1 LDTKNILKTIGA
13 TYPKKLESSN
23 QEKGHLILILNR
35 KKSWRYMSE
44 ANLRPFS
51 DENDSLFLDKAK
63 NIFIQSYK
71 TEVFKA
77 YKKAKTFFGEPN
89 LEVKKKKNFFKSLF
103 NLNKI

>member
-1 LDTKNILKTIGA
+1 METKNILKTAGA

-23 QEKGHLILILNR
+23 QEKAHLILLFN
-35 KKSWRYMSE
+35 KNKSWRYMSE
-44 ANLRPFS
+44 TNLRSFS

-71 TEVFKA
+71 SEVFKA
-77 YKKAKTFFGEPN
+77 YKKAKTLFGKPF
-89 LEVKKKKNFFKSLF
+89 LEVKKKKNFFKSHF